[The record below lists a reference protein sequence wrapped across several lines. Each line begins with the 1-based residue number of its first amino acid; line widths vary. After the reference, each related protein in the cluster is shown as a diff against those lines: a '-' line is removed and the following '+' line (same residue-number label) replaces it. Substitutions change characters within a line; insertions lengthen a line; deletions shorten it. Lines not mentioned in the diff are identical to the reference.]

1 MDDAAVLL
9 GELKALHRGL
19 GIWRPD
25 LGAVLGPRIVAA
37 LGLDP
42 ASPQMRSELVGHL
55 TRLASDLPNGP
66 REAFLAG
73 SGITSRSRLLSER
86 LSEIQNDLDRGGRT
100 LRRRLAE
107 AESLIAQRLAAD
119 LAGGFLTV
127 GTSPGW
133 IIRRMESIARLDLD
147 QPVVSSV
154 RELLVTRPLTEVVG
168 TFSVPAEAAPE
179 RGEIRV
185 ASIGDTPRAS
195 LERLSLS
202 SWSYRIP
209 LDRTLVPG
217 AEFTY
222 GISLTFPSIECVQ
235 PYLLTIPTALCR
247 YFKAS
252 ALLADTPTKLWR
264 LEGISP
270 MAIGDPRPADDV
282 EPTKKIVAEF
292 TDLIPGFAYGI
303 RWG

>member
-25 LGAVLGPRIVAA
+25 LGAALGPRIVAA

-42 ASPQMRSELVGHL
+42 ASPQMRNELVGHL

-73 SGITSRSRLLSER
+73 SGITSRSRLLHER
-86 LSEIQNDLDRGGRT
+86 LSETQTDLDRGGRT
-100 LRRRLAE
+100 LRRRLTE
-107 AESLIAQRLAAD
+107 GESLMAQLLAAE
-119 LAGGFLTV
+119 LAGGPQTV
-127 GTSPGW
+127 GTSRGW
-133 IIRRMESIARLDLD
+133 VIRRMECSARLDLAR
-147 QPVVSSV
+147 PVVSRV
-154 RELLVTRPLTEVVG
+154 RELLVTQPLTEVVG
-168 TFSVPAEAAPE
+168 TFSVPAKTASG
-179 RGEIRV
+179 RCEIRV

-209 LDRTLVPG
+209 LARTLVPG
-217 AEFTY
+217 EAFTY
-222 GISLTFPSIECVQ
+222 GIGLTFASMGCIR
-235 PYLLTIPTALCR
+235 PYLLTIPSGTCR

-252 ALLADTPTKLWR
+252 VRLADTTTRLWR
-264 LEGISP
+264 LDGISP
-270 MAIGDPRPADDV
+270 MAIDDPRPADDV
-282 EPTKKIVAEF
+282 ESTTELVAEF
-292 TDLIPGFAYGI
+292 TDLTPGFAYGM